1 MHPSKS
7 IIFFTVISG
16 TGYGIFI
23 GLLFNILFIEILY
36 SFEYKLIL
44 SLVSFI
50 MIVLGLLSSTLHL
63 GHPERAWRAFS
74 QWKTSWLSREGLA
87 AVITFIPMCM
97 FYFFWIIDVQWYV
110 EFLILTCIFSIITI
124 FCTGQMYATLKTIP
138 SWNNPLVTP
147 IYILNAITLGS
158 LFVFTTNFNFNYNT
172 NLFENFIYLFLILTF
187 LTKIVYWASINK
199 KSKTTDIKTAIG
211 IESKDIRFFE
221 GPHTGKNY
229 LTTEM
234 INIIYEHNGNFLRLV
249 FCTLSFIIPIY
260 MINQYSYLVV
270 DSFVLKI
277 SMIIVFIL
285 AFIGMIIER
294 YLFFIQSKHV
304 VGLYYGQKN

>member
-23 GLLFNILFIEILY
+23 GLLFNILFIEISY
-36 SFEYKLIL
+36 SLNYKLFI
-44 SLVSFI
+44 SLVSFL

-74 QWKTSWLSREGLA
+74 QWKSSWLSREGLVS
-87 AVITFIPMCM
+87 VITFFPMVL
-97 FYFFWIIDVQWYV
+97 FYYFWINNINGYV
-110 EFLILTCIFSIITI
+110 FLLIILCIFSLLTI

-138 SWNNPLVTP
+138 SWNNSLVTP
-147 IYILNAITLGS
+147 IYIFNGITVGS
-158 LFVFTTNFNFNYNT
+158 LFVYSINFYFNYNIFLYEKFIIITIILNLLLKISYWILIRQKTDT
-172 NLFENFIYLFLILTF
+172 NIQTAVGI
-187 LTKIVYWASINK
+187 
-199 KSKTTDIKTAIG
+199 KSKNI
-211 IESKDIRFFE
+211 SFFE

-234 INIIYEHNGNFLRLV
+234 INKSNNKNNNFLRLT
-249 FCTLSFIIPIY
+249 FCILTFIIPLY
-260 MINQYSYLVV
+260 MINQYSTLIV
-270 DSFVLKI
+270 DQFILKL
-277 SMIIVFIL
+277 SMIFVFIL
-285 AFIGMIIER
+285 ALVGMIIER

-304 VGLYYGQKN
+304 VGLYYGN

>member
-23 GLLFNILFIEILY
+23 GLLFNILFIEISY
-36 SFEYKLIL
+36 SLNYKLFI
-44 SLVSFI
+44 SLVSFL

-74 QWKTSWLSREGLA
+74 QWKSSWLSREGLVS
-87 AVITFIPMCM
+87 VITFFPMVL
-97 FYFFWIIDVQWYV
+97 FYYFWINNINGYV
-110 EFLILTCIFSIITI
+110 FLLIILCIFSLLTI

-138 SWNNPLVTP
+138 SWNNSLVTP
-147 IYILNAITLGS
+147 IYIFNGITVGS
-158 LFVFTTNFNFNYNT
+158 LFVYSINFYFNYNIFLYEKFIIITITLNLLLKISYWILIRQKT
-172 NLFENFIYLFLILTF
+172 NTNIQTA
-187 LTKIVYWASINK
+187 VG
-199 KSKTTDIKTAIG
+199 IK
-211 IESKDIRFFE
+211 SKDISFFE

-234 INIIYEHNGNFLRLV
+234 INKSNNKNNNFLRLT
-249 FCTLSFIIPIY
+249 FCILTFIIPLY
-260 MINQYSYLVV
+260 MINQYSTLIA
-270 DSFVLKI
+270 DQFILKL
-277 SMIIVFIL
+277 SMIFVFIL
-285 AFIGMIIER
+285 ALVGMIIER

-304 VGLYYGQKN
+304 VGLYYGN

>member
-23 GLLFNILFIEILY
+23 GLLFNILFIEISY
-36 SFEYKLIL
+36 SLNYKLFI
-44 SLVSFI
+44 SLVSFL

-74 QWKTSWLSREGLA
+74 QWKSSWLSREGLVS
-87 AVITFIPMCM
+87 VITFFPMVL
-97 FYFFWIIDVQWYV
+97 FYYFWINNINGYV
-110 EFLILTCIFSIITI
+110 FLLIILCIFSLLTI

-138 SWNNPLVTP
+138 SWNNSLVTP
-147 IYILNAITLGS
+147 IYIFNGITVGS
-158 LFVFTTNFNFNYNT
+158 LFVYSINFYFNYNIFLYEKFIIITIILNLLLKISYWILIRQKT
-172 NLFENFIYLFLILTF
+172 NTNIQTAVGI
-187 LTKIVYWASINK
+187 
-199 KSKTTDIKTAIG
+199 KSKNI
-211 IESKDIRFFE
+211 SFFE

-234 INIIYEHNGNFLRLV
+234 INKSNNKNNNLLRLT
-249 FCTLSFIIPIY
+249 FCILTFIIPLY
-260 MINQYSYLVV
+260 MINQYSTLIA
-270 DSFVLKI
+270 DQFILKL
-277 SMIIVFIL
+277 SMIFVFIL
-285 AFIGMIIER
+285 ALVGMIIER

-304 VGLYYGQKN
+304 VGLYYGN

>member
-23 GLLFNILFIEILY
+23 GLLFNILFMEISY
-36 SFEYKLIL
+36 SLNYKLFI
-44 SLVSFI
+44 SLVSFL

-74 QWKTSWLSREGLA
+74 QWKSSWLSREGLVS
-87 AVITFIPMCM
+87 VITFFPMVL
-97 FYFFWIIDVQWYV
+97 FYYFWINNINGYV
-110 EFLILTCIFSIITI
+110 FLLIILCVFSLLTI

-138 SWNNPLVTP
+138 SWNNSLVTP
-147 IYILNAITLGS
+147 IYIFNGITVGS
-158 LFVFTTNFNFNYNT
+158 LFVYSINFYFNYNIFLYEKFIIITIILNLLLKISYWILIRQKT
-172 NLFENFIYLFLILTF
+172 NTNIQTAVGI
-187 LTKIVYWASINK
+187 
-199 KSKTTDIKTAIG
+199 KSKNI
-211 IESKDIRFFE
+211 SFFE

-234 INIIYEHNGNFLRLV
+234 INKSNNKNNNFLRLT
-249 FCTLSFIIPIY
+249 FCILTFIIPLY
-260 MINQYSYLVV
+260 MINQYSTLIA
-270 DSFVLKI
+270 DQFILKL
-277 SMIIVFIL
+277 SMIFVFIL
-285 AFIGMIIER
+285 ALVGMIIER

-304 VGLYYGQKN
+304 VGLYYGN

>member
-23 GLLFNILFIEILY
+23 GLLFNILFMEISY
-36 SFEYKLIL
+36 SLNYKLFI
-44 SLVSFI
+44 SLVSFL

-74 QWKTSWLSREGLA
+74 QWKSSWLSREGLVS
-87 AVITFIPMCM
+87 VITFFPMVL
-97 FYFFWIIDVQWYV
+97 FYYFWINNINGYV
-110 EFLILTCIFSIITI
+110 FLLIILCIFSLLTI

-138 SWNNPLVTP
+138 SWNNSLVTP
-147 IYILNAITLGS
+147 IYIFNGITVGS
-158 LFVFTTNFNFNYNT
+158 LFVYSINFYFNYSIFLYEKFIIITIILNLLLKISYWILIRQKTNT
-172 NLFENFIYLFLILTF
+172 NIQTA
-187 LTKIVYWASINK
+187 VGIN
-199 KSKTTDIKTAIG
+199 SKNI
-211 IESKDIRFFE
+211 SFFE

-234 INIIYEHNGNFLRLV
+234 INKSNNKNNNFLRLT
-249 FCTLSFIIPIY
+249 FCILTFIIPMY
-260 MINQYSYLVV
+260 MINQYSTLIV
-270 DSFVLKI
+270 DQFILKL
-277 SMIIVFIL
+277 SMIFVFIL
-285 AFIGMIIER
+285 ALVGMIIER

-304 VGLYYGQKN
+304 VGLYYGN

>member
-23 GLLFNILFIEILY
+23 GLLFNILFIEISY
-36 SFEYKLIL
+36 SLNYKLFI
-44 SLVSFI
+44 SLVSFL

-74 QWKTSWLSREGLA
+74 QWKSSWLSREGLVS
-87 AVITFIPMCM
+87 VITFFPMVL
-97 FYFFWIIDVQWYV
+97 FYYFWINNINGYV
-110 EFLILTCIFSIITI
+110 FLLIILCIFSLLTI

-138 SWNNPLVTP
+138 SWNNSLVTP
-147 IYILNAITLGS
+147 IYIFNGITVGS
-158 LFVFTTNFNFNYNT
+158 LFVYSINFYFNYNIFLYEKFIIITIILNLLLKISYWILIRQKTDT
-172 NLFENFIYLFLILTF
+172 NIQTAVGI
-187 LTKIVYWASINK
+187 
-199 KSKTTDIKTAIG
+199 KSKNI
-211 IESKDIRFFE
+211 SFFE

-234 INIIYEHNGNFLRLV
+234 INKSNNKNNNFLRLT
-249 FCTLSFIIPIY
+249 FCILTFIIPMY
-260 MINQYSYLVV
+260 MINQYSTLIV
-270 DSFVLKI
+270 DQFILKL
-277 SMIIVFIL
+277 SMIFVFIL
-285 AFIGMIIER
+285 ALVGMIIER

-304 VGLYYGQKN
+304 VGLYYGN

>member
-23 GLLFNILFIEILY
+23 GLLFNILFMEISY
-36 SFEYKLIL
+36 SLNYKLFI
-44 SLVSFI
+44 SLVSFL

-74 QWKTSWLSREGLA
+74 QWKSSWLSREGLVS
-87 AVITFIPMCM
+87 VITFFPMVL
-97 FYFFWIIDVQWYV
+97 FYYFWINNINGYV
-110 EFLILTCIFSIITI
+110 FLLIILCIFSLLTI

-138 SWNNPLVTP
+138 SWNNSLVTP
-147 IYILNAITLGS
+147 IYIFNGITVGS
-158 LFVFTTNFNFNYNT
+158 LFVYSINFYFNYS
-172 NLFENFIYLFLILTF
+172 TF
-187 LTKIVYWASINK
+187 LYEKFIIITIILNLLLKISYWILIRQKTDTNIQTAVGI
-199 KSKTTDIKTAIG
+199 KSKNI
-211 IESKDIRFFE
+211 SFFE

-234 INIIYEHNGNFLRLV
+234 INKSNNKNNNFLRLT
-249 FCTLSFIIPIY
+249 FCILTFIIPLY
-260 MINQYSYLVV
+260 MINQYSTLIA
-270 DSFVLKI
+270 DQFILKL
-277 SMIIVFIL
+277 SMIFVFIL
-285 AFIGMIIER
+285 ALVGMIIER

-304 VGLYYGQKN
+304 VGLYYGN

>member
-23 GLLFNILFIEILY
+23 GLLFNILFMEISY
-36 SFEYKLIL
+36 SLNYKLFI
-44 SLVSFI
+44 SLVSFL

-74 QWKTSWLSREGLA
+74 QWKSSWLSREGLVS
-87 AVITFIPMCM
+87 VITFFPMVL
-97 FYFFWIIDVQWYV
+97 FYYFWINNINGYV
-110 EFLILTCIFSIITI
+110 FLLIILCIFSLLTI

-138 SWNNPLVTP
+138 SWNNSLVTP
-147 IYILNAITLGS
+147 IYIFNGITVGS
-158 LFVFTTNFNFNYNT
+158 LFVYSINFYFNYNIFLYEKFIIITIILNLLLKISYWILIRQKTDT
-172 NLFENFIYLFLILTF
+172 NIQTAVGI
-187 LTKIVYWASINK
+187 
-199 KSKTTDIKTAIG
+199 KSKNI
-211 IESKDIRFFE
+211 SFFE

-234 INIIYEHNGNFLRLV
+234 INKSNNKNNNFLRLT
-249 FCTLSFIIPIY
+249 FCILTFIIPLY
-260 MINQYSYLVV
+260 MINQYSTLIV
-270 DSFVLKI
+270 DQFILKL
-277 SMIIVFIL
+277 SMIFVFIL
-285 AFIGMIIER
+285 ALVGMIIER

-304 VGLYYGQKN
+304 VGLYYGN

>member
-23 GLLFNILFIEILY
+23 GLLFNILFMEISY
-36 SFEYKLIL
+36 SLNYKLFI
-44 SLVSFI
+44 SLVSFL

-74 QWKTSWLSREGLA
+74 QWKSSWLSREGLVS
-87 AVITFIPMCM
+87 VITFFPMVL
-97 FYFFWIIDVQWYV
+97 FYYFWINNINGYV
-110 EFLILTCIFSIITI
+110 FLLIILCIFSLLTI

-138 SWNNPLVTP
+138 SWNNSLVTP
-147 IYILNAITLGS
+147 IYIFNGITVGS
-158 LFVFTTNFNFNYNT
+158 LFVYSINFYFNYNIFLYEKFIIITIILNLLLKISYWILIRQKTDT
-172 NLFENFIYLFLILTF
+172 NIQTAVGI
-187 LTKIVYWASINK
+187 
-199 KSKTTDIKTAIG
+199 KSKNI
-211 IESKDIRFFE
+211 SFFE

-234 INIIYEHNGNFLRLV
+234 INKSNNKNNNLLRLT
-249 FCTLSFIIPIY
+249 FCILTFIIPLY
-260 MINQYSYLVV
+260 MINQYSTLIA
-270 DSFVLKI
+270 DQFILKL
-277 SMIIVFIL
+277 SMIFVFIL
-285 AFIGMIIER
+285 ALVGMIIER

-304 VGLYYGQKN
+304 VGLYYGN

>member
-23 GLLFNILFIEILY
+23 GLLFNILFIEISY
-36 SFEYKLIL
+36 SLNYKLFI
-44 SLVSFI
+44 SLVSFL

-74 QWKTSWLSREGLA
+74 QWKSSWLSREGLVS
-87 AVITFIPMCM
+87 VITFFPMVL
-97 FYFFWIIDVQWYV
+97 FYYFWINNINGYV
-110 EFLILTCIFSIITI
+110 FLLIILCIFSLLTI

-138 SWNNPLVTP
+138 SWNNSLVTP
-147 IYILNAITLGS
+147 IYIFNGITVGS
-158 LFVFTTNFNFNYNT
+158 LFVYSINFYFNYNIFLYEKFIIITIILNLLLKISYWILIRQKTDT
-172 NLFENFIYLFLILTF
+172 NIQTA
-187 LTKIVYWASINK
+187 VG
-199 KSKTTDIKTAIG
+199 IK
-211 IESKDIRFFE
+211 SKDISFFE

-234 INIIYEHNGNFLRLV
+234 INKSNNKNNNFLRLT
-249 FCTLSFIIPIY
+249 FCILTFIIPLY
-260 MINQYSYLVV
+260 MINQYSTLIA
-270 DSFVLKI
+270 DQFILKL
-277 SMIIVFIL
+277 SMIFVFIL
-285 AFIGMIIER
+285 ALVGMIIER

-304 VGLYYGQKN
+304 VGLYYGN

>member
-23 GLLFNILFIEILY
+23 GLLFNILFIEISY
-36 SFEYKLIL
+36 SLNYKLFI
-44 SLVSFI
+44 SLVSFL

-74 QWKTSWLSREGLA
+74 QWKSSWLSREGLVS
-87 AVITFIPMCM
+87 VITFFPMVL
-97 FYFFWIIDVQWYV
+97 FYYFWINNINGYV
-110 EFLILTCIFSIITI
+110 FLLIILCVFSLLTI

-138 SWNNPLVTP
+138 SWNNSLVTP
-147 IYILNAITLGS
+147 IYIFNGITVGS
-158 LFVFTTNFNFNYNT
+158 LFVYSINFYFNYNIFLYEKFIIITIILNLLLKISYWILIRQKINT
-172 NLFENFIYLFLILTF
+172 NIQTAVGI
-187 LTKIVYWASINK
+187 
-199 KSKTTDIKTAIG
+199 KSKNI
-211 IESKDIRFFE
+211 SFFE

-234 INIIYEHNGNFLRLV
+234 INKSNNKNNNFLRLT
-249 FCTLSFIIPIY
+249 FCILTFIIPMY
-260 MINQYSYLVV
+260 MINQYSTLIV
-270 DSFVLKI
+270 DQFILKL
-277 SMIIVFIL
+277 SMIFVFIL
-285 AFIGMIIER
+285 ALVGMIIER

-304 VGLYYGQKN
+304 VGLYYGN

>member
-36 SFEYKLIL
+36 SLNYKLFI
-44 SLVSFI
+44 SLVSFL

-74 QWKTSWLSREGLA
+74 QWKSSWLSREGLVS
-87 AVITFIPMCM
+87 VITFFPMVL
-97 FYFFWIIDVQWYV
+97 FYYFWINNINGYV
-110 EFLILTCIFSIITI
+110 FLLIILCIFSLLTI

-138 SWNNPLVTP
+138 SWNNSLVTP
-147 IYILNAITLGS
+147 IYIFNGITVGS
-158 LFVFTTNFNFNYNT
+158 LFVYSINFYFNYNIFLYEKFIIITITINLLLKISYWILIRQKT
-172 NLFENFIYLFLILTF
+172 NTNIQTA
-187 LTKIVYWASINK
+187 VG
-199 KSKTTDIKTAIG
+199 IK
-211 IESKDIRFFE
+211 SKDISFFE

-234 INIIYEHNGNFLRLV
+234 INKSNNKNNNFLRLT
-249 FCTLSFIIPIY
+249 FCILTFIIPLY
-260 MINQYSYLVV
+260 MINQYSTLIV
-270 DSFVLKI
+270 DQFILKL
-277 SMIIVFIL
+277 SMIFVFIL
-285 AFIGMIIER
+285 ALVGMIIER

-304 VGLYYGQKN
+304 VGLYYGN

>member
-23 GLLFNILFIEILY
+23 GLLFNILFIEISY
-36 SFEYKLIL
+36 SLNYKLFI
-44 SLVSFI
+44 SLVSFL

-74 QWKTSWLSREGLA
+74 QWKSSWLSREGLVS
-87 AVITFIPMCM
+87 VITFFPMVL
-97 FYFFWIIDVQWYV
+97 FYYFWINNINGYV
-110 EFLILTCIFSIITI
+110 FLLIILCIFSLLTI

-138 SWNNPLVTP
+138 SWNNSLVTP
-147 IYILNAITLGS
+147 IYIFNGITVGS
-158 LFVFTTNFNFNYNT
+158 LFVYSINFYFNYNIFLYEKFIIITIILNLLLKISYWILIRQKTDT
-172 NLFENFIYLFLILTF
+172 NIQTAVGI
-187 LTKIVYWASINK
+187 
-199 KSKTTDIKTAIG
+199 KSKNI
-211 IESKDIRFFE
+211 SFFE

-234 INIIYEHNGNFLRLV
+234 INKSNNKNNNFLRLT
-249 FCTLSFIIPIY
+249 FCILTFIIPLY
-260 MINQYSYLVV
+260 MINQYSTLIA
-270 DSFVLKI
+270 DQFILKL
-277 SMIIVFIL
+277 SMIFVFIL
-285 AFIGMIIER
+285 ALVGMIIER

-304 VGLYYGQKN
+304 VGLYYGN

>member
-23 GLLFNILFIEILY
+23 GLLFNILFIEISY
-36 SFEYKLIL
+36 SLNYKLFI
-44 SLVSFI
+44 SLVSFL

-74 QWKTSWLSREGLA
+74 QWKSSWLSREGLVS
-87 AVITFIPMCM
+87 VITFFPMVL
-97 FYFFWIIDVQWYV
+97 FYYFWINNINGYV
-110 EFLILTCIFSIITI
+110 FLLIILCIFSLLTI

-138 SWNNPLVTP
+138 SWNNSLVTP
-147 IYILNAITLGS
+147 IYIFNGITVGS
-158 LFVFTTNFNFNYNT
+158 LFVYSINFYFNYS
-172 NLFENFIYLFLILTF
+172 TF
-187 LTKIVYWASINK
+187 LYEKFIIITIILNLLLKISYWILIRQKTDTNIQTAVGI
-199 KSKTTDIKTAIG
+199 KSKNI
-211 IESKDIRFFE
+211 SFFE

-234 INIIYEHNGNFLRLV
+234 INKSNNKNNNFLRLT
-249 FCTLSFIIPIY
+249 FCILTFIIPLY
-260 MINQYSYLVV
+260 MINQYSTLIA
-270 DSFVLKI
+270 DQFILKL
-277 SMIIVFIL
+277 SMIFVFIL
-285 AFIGMIIER
+285 ALVGMIIER

-304 VGLYYGQKN
+304 VGLYYGN

>member
-23 GLLFNILFIEILY
+23 GLLFNILFMEISY
-36 SFEYKLIL
+36 SLNYKLFI
-44 SLVSFI
+44 SLVSFL

-74 QWKTSWLSREGLA
+74 QWKSSWLSREGLVS
-87 AVITFIPMCM
+87 VITFFPMVL
-97 FYFFWIIDVQWYV
+97 FYYFWINNINGYV
-110 EFLILTCIFSIITI
+110 FLLIILCIFSLLTI

-138 SWNNPLVTP
+138 SWNNSLVTP
-147 IYILNAITLGS
+147 IYIFNGITVGS
-158 LFVFTTNFNFNYNT
+158 LFVYSINFYFNYSIFLYEKFIIITIILNLLLKISYWILIRQKTDT
-172 NLFENFIYLFLILTF
+172 NIQTAVGI
-187 LTKIVYWASINK
+187 
-199 KSKTTDIKTAIG
+199 KSKNI
-211 IESKDIRFFE
+211 SFFE

-234 INIIYEHNGNFLRLV
+234 INKSNNKNNNLLRLT
-249 FCTLSFIIPIY
+249 FCILTFIIPLY
-260 MINQYSYLVV
+260 MINQYSTLIA
-270 DSFVLKI
+270 DQFILKL
-277 SMIIVFIL
+277 SMIFVFIL
-285 AFIGMIIER
+285 ALVGMIIER

-304 VGLYYGQKN
+304 VGLYYGN

>member
-23 GLLFNILFIEILY
+23 GLLFNILFMEISY
-36 SFEYKLIL
+36 SLNYKLFI
-44 SLVSFI
+44 SLVSFL

-74 QWKTSWLSREGLA
+74 QWKSSWLSREGLVS
-87 AVITFIPMCM
+87 VITFFPMVL
-97 FYFFWIIDVQWYV
+97 FYYFWINNINGYV
-110 EFLILTCIFSIITI
+110 FLLTILCIFSLLTI

-138 SWNNPLVTP
+138 SWNNSLVTP
-147 IYILNAITLGS
+147 IYIFNGITVGS
-158 LFVFTTNFNFNYNT
+158 LFVYSINFYFNYS
-172 NLFENFIYLFLILTF
+172 TF
-187 LTKIVYWASINK
+187 LYEKFIIITIILNLLLKISYWILIRQKTDTNIQTAVGI
-199 KSKTTDIKTAIG
+199 KSKNI
-211 IESKDIRFFE
+211 SFFE

-234 INIIYEHNGNFLRLV
+234 INKSNNKNNNFLRLT
-249 FCTLSFIIPIY
+249 FCILTFIIPLY
-260 MINQYSYLVV
+260 MINQYSTLIA
-270 DSFVLKI
+270 DQFILKL
-277 SMIIVFIL
+277 SMIFVFIL
-285 AFIGMIIER
+285 ALVGMIIER

-304 VGLYYGQKN
+304 VGLYYGN

>member
-23 GLLFNILFIEILY
+23 GLLFNILFIEISY
-36 SFEYKLIL
+36 SLNYKLFI
-44 SLVSFI
+44 SLVSFL

-74 QWKTSWLSREGLA
+74 QWKSSWLSREGLVS
-87 AVITFIPMCM
+87 VITFFPMVL
-97 FYFFWIIDVQWYV
+97 FYYFWINNINGYV
-110 EFLILTCIFSIITI
+110 FLLIILCIFSLLTI

-138 SWNNPLVTP
+138 SWNNSLVTP
-147 IYILNAITLGS
+147 IYIFNGITVGS
-158 LFVFTTNFNFNYNT
+158 LFVYSINFYFNYNIFLYEKFIIITIILNLLLKISYWILIRQKSNT
-172 NLFENFIYLFLILTF
+172 NIQTAVGI
-187 LTKIVYWASINK
+187 
-199 KSKTTDIKTAIG
+199 KSKNI
-211 IESKDIRFFE
+211 SFFE

-234 INIIYEHNGNFLRLV
+234 INKSNNKKNNFLRLT
-249 FCTLSFIIPIY
+249 FCILTFIIPLY
-260 MINQYSYLVV
+260 MINQYSTLIA
-270 DSFVLKI
+270 DQFILKL
-277 SMIIVFIL
+277 SMIFVFIL
-285 AFIGMIIER
+285 ALVGMIIER

-304 VGLYYGQKN
+304 VGFYYGN

>member
-23 GLLFNILFIEILY
+23 GLLFNILFIEISY
-36 SFEYKLIL
+36 SLNYKLFI
-44 SLVSFI
+44 SLVSFL

-74 QWKTSWLSREGLA
+74 QWKSSWLSREGLVS
-87 AVITFIPMCM
+87 VITFFPMVL
-97 FYFFWIIDVQWYV
+97 FYYFWINNINGYV
-110 EFLILTCIFSIITI
+110 FLLIILCIFSLLTI

-138 SWNNPLVTP
+138 SWNNSLVTP
-147 IYILNAITLGS
+147 IYIFNGITVGS
-158 LFVFTTNFNFNYNT
+158 LFVYSINFYFNYNIFLYEKFIIITITINLLLKISYWILIRQKNNT
-172 NLFENFIYLFLILTF
+172 NIQTA
-187 LTKIVYWASINK
+187 VG
-199 KSKTTDIKTAIG
+199 IK
-211 IESKDIRFFE
+211 SKDISFFE

-234 INIIYEHNGNFLRLV
+234 INKSNNKNNNFLRLT
-249 FCTLSFIIPIY
+249 FCILTFIIPLY
-260 MINQYSYLVV
+260 MINQYSTLIA
-270 DSFVLKI
+270 DQFILKL
-277 SMIIVFIL
+277 SMIFVFIL
-285 AFIGMIIER
+285 ALVGMIIER

-304 VGLYYGQKN
+304 VGLYYGN

>member
-23 GLLFNILFIEILY
+23 GLLFNILFIEISY
-36 SFEYKLIL
+36 SLNYKLFI
-44 SLVSFI
+44 SLVSFL

-74 QWKTSWLSREGLA
+74 QWKSSWLSREGLVS
-87 AVITFIPMCM
+87 VITFFPMVL
-97 FYFFWIIDVQWYV
+97 FYYFWINNINGYV
-110 EFLILTCIFSIITI
+110 FLLIILCVFSLLTI

-138 SWNNPLVTP
+138 SWNNSLVTP
-147 IYILNAITLGS
+147 IYIFNGITVGS
-158 LFVFTTNFNFNYNT
+158 LFVYSINFYFNYNIFLYEKFIIITITINLLLKISYWILIRQKT
-172 NLFENFIYLFLILTF
+172 NTNIQTAVGI
-187 LTKIVYWASINK
+187 
-199 KSKTTDIKTAIG
+199 KSKNI
-211 IESKDIRFFE
+211 SFFE

-234 INIIYEHNGNFLRLV
+234 INKSNNKNNNFLRLT
-249 FCTLSFIIPIY
+249 FCILTFIIPLY
-260 MINQYSYLVV
+260 MINQYSTLIA
-270 DSFVLKI
+270 DQFILKL
-277 SMIIVFIL
+277 SMIFVFIL
-285 AFIGMIIER
+285 ALVGMIIER

-304 VGLYYGQKN
+304 VGLYYGN

>member
-23 GLLFNILFIEILY
+23 GLLFNILFMEISY
-36 SFEYKLIL
+36 SLNYKLFI
-44 SLVSFI
+44 SLVSFL

-74 QWKTSWLSREGLA
+74 QWKSSWLSREGLVS
-87 AVITFIPMCM
+87 VITFFPMVL
-97 FYFFWIIDVQWYV
+97 FYYFWINNINGYV
-110 EFLILTCIFSIITI
+110 FLLIILCIFSLLTI

-138 SWNNPLVTP
+138 SWNNSLVTP
-147 IYILNAITLGS
+147 IYIFNGITVGS
-158 LFVFTTNFNFNYNT
+158 LFVYSINFYFNYSIFLYEKFIIITIILNLLLKISYWILIRQKINT
-172 NLFENFIYLFLILTF
+172 NIQTAVGI
-187 LTKIVYWASINK
+187 
-199 KSKTTDIKTAIG
+199 KSKNI
-211 IESKDIRFFE
+211 SFFE

-234 INIIYEHNGNFLRLV
+234 INKSNNKNNNLLRLT
-249 FCTLSFIIPIY
+249 FCILTFIIPLY
-260 MINQYSYLVV
+260 MINQYSTLIA
-270 DSFVLKI
+270 DQFILKL
-277 SMIIVFIL
+277 SMIFVFIL
-285 AFIGMIIER
+285 ALVGMIIER

-304 VGLYYGQKN
+304 VGLYYGN

>member
-23 GLLFNILFIEILY
+23 GLLFNILFMEISY
-36 SFEYKLIL
+36 SLNYKLFI
-44 SLVSFI
+44 SLVSFL

-74 QWKTSWLSREGLA
+74 QWKSSWLSREGLVS
-87 AVITFIPMCM
+87 VITFFPMVL
-97 FYFFWIIDVQWYV
+97 FYYFWINNINGYV
-110 EFLILTCIFSIITI
+110 FLLIILCIFSLLTI

-138 SWNNPLVTP
+138 SWNNSLVTP
-147 IYILNAITLGS
+147 IYIFNGITVGS
-158 LFVFTTNFNFNYNT
+158 LFVYSINFYFNYS
-172 NLFENFIYLFLILTF
+172 TF
-187 LTKIVYWASINK
+187 LYEKFIIITIILNLLLKISYWILIRQKTDTNIQTAVGI
-199 KSKTTDIKTAIG
+199 KSKNI
-211 IESKDIRFFE
+211 SFFE

-234 INIIYEHNGNFLRLV
+234 INKSNNKNNNFLRLT
-249 FCTLSFIIPIY
+249 FCILTFIIPLY
-260 MINQYSYLVV
+260 MINQYSTLVA
-270 DSFVLKI
+270 DQFILKL
-277 SMIIVFIL
+277 SMIFVFIL
-285 AFIGMIIER
+285 ALVGMIIER

-304 VGLYYGQKN
+304 VGLYYGN

>member
-23 GLLFNILFIEILY
+23 GLLFNILFMEISY
-36 SFEYKLIL
+36 SLNYKLFI
-44 SLVSFI
+44 SLVSFL

-74 QWKTSWLSREGLA
+74 QWKSSWLSREGLVS
-87 AVITFIPMCM
+87 VITFFPMVL
-97 FYFFWIIDVQWYV
+97 FYYFWINNINGYV
-110 EFLILTCIFSIITI
+110 FLLIILCIFSLLTI

-138 SWNNPLVTP
+138 SWNNSLVTP
-147 IYILNAITLGS
+147 IYIFNGITVGS
-158 LFVFTTNFNFNYNT
+158 LFVYSINFYFNYNIFLYEKFIIITIILNLLLKISYWILIRQKT
-172 NLFENFIYLFLILTF
+172 NTNIQTAVGI
-187 LTKIVYWASINK
+187 
-199 KSKTTDIKTAIG
+199 KSKNI
-211 IESKDIRFFE
+211 SFFE

-234 INIIYEHNGNFLRLV
+234 INKSNNKNNNFLRLT
-249 FCTLSFIIPIY
+249 FCILTFIIPMY
-260 MINQYSYLVV
+260 MINQYSTLIV
-270 DSFVLKI
+270 DQFILKL
-277 SMIIVFIL
+277 SMIFVFIL
-285 AFIGMIIER
+285 ALVGMIIER

-304 VGLYYGQKN
+304 VGLYYGN

>member
-23 GLLFNILFIEILY
+23 GLLFNILFMEISY
-36 SFEYKLIL
+36 SLNYKLFI
-44 SLVSFI
+44 SLVSFL

-74 QWKTSWLSREGLA
+74 QWKSSWLSREGLVS
-87 AVITFIPMCM
+87 VITFFPMVL
-97 FYFFWIIDVQWYV
+97 FYFFWINNINGYV
-110 EFLILTCIFSIITI
+110 FLLIILCIFSLLTI

-138 SWNNPLVTP
+138 SWNNSLVTP
-147 IYILNAITLGS
+147 IYIFNGITVGS
-158 LFVFTTNFNFNYNT
+158 LFVYSINFYFNYSIFLYEKFIIITITLNLLLKISYWILIRQKTDT
-172 NLFENFIYLFLILTF
+172 NIQTAVGI
-187 LTKIVYWASINK
+187 
-199 KSKTTDIKTAIG
+199 KSKNI
-211 IESKDIRFFE
+211 SFFE

-234 INIIYEHNGNFLRLV
+234 INKSNNKNNNLLRLT
-249 FCTLSFIIPIY
+249 FCILTFIIPLY
-260 MINQYSYLVV
+260 MINQYSTLIA
-270 DSFVLKI
+270 DQFILKL
-277 SMIIVFIL
+277 SMIFVFIL
-285 AFIGMIIER
+285 ALVGMIIER

-304 VGLYYGQKN
+304 VGLYYGN

>member
-23 GLLFNILFIEILY
+23 GLLFNILFMEISY
-36 SFEYKLIL
+36 SLNYKLFI
-44 SLVSFI
+44 SLVSFL

-74 QWKTSWLSREGLA
+74 QWKSSWLSREGLVS
-87 AVITFIPMCM
+87 VITFFPMVL
-97 FYFFWIIDVQWYV
+97 FYFFWINNINGYV
-110 EFLILTCIFSIITI
+110 FLLIILCIFSLLTI

-138 SWNNPLVTP
+138 SWNNSLVTP
-147 IYILNAITLGS
+147 IYIFNGITVGS
-158 LFVFTTNFNFNYNT
+158 LFVYSINFYFNYNIFLYEKFIIITIILNLLLKISYWILIRQKTDT
-172 NLFENFIYLFLILTF
+172 NIQTAVGI
-187 LTKIVYWASINK
+187 
-199 KSKTTDIKTAIG
+199 KSKNI
-211 IESKDIRFFE
+211 SFFE

-234 INIIYEHNGNFLRLV
+234 INKSNNKNNNLLRLT
-249 FCTLSFIIPIY
+249 FCILTFIIPLY
-260 MINQYSYLVV
+260 MINQYSTLIA
-270 DSFVLKI
+270 DQFILKL
-277 SMIIVFIL
+277 SMIFVFIL
-285 AFIGMIIER
+285 ALVGMIIER

-304 VGLYYGQKN
+304 VGLYYGN